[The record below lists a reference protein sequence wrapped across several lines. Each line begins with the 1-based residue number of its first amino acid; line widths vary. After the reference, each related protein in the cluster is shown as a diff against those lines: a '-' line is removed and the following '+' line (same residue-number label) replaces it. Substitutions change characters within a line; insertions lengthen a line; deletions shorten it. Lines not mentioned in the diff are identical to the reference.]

1 MTKISKTKEK
11 ELELI
16 SSIINSNLTENLNN
30 NEIKKYIKNE
40 IVYYHNQLKDEISKK
55 NCDEEFNK
63 YKEFHILGI
72 EEHGVVGI
80 PIRIITQTNETI
92 FVKLNLYSDSVDTN
106 ILNVHTSNYFE
117 YTITNLLYNLVK
129 FNITNN
135 IIKPLNYYNCK
146 KSLILDKIFE
156 LYENKYKSYKKLQK
170 IKKNQFKESSSSKKT
185 KNSSKS
191 NNLSSTNDSIIYAYK
206 LIKNKFNMNN
216 NKSVKMNREY
226 EMIKWKPNSNISL
239 LEMEWINGIQLSKHL
254 NNLIISNDRYIED
267 KYLSSLFQNLY
278 TLIVIN
284 KVYNKFQHNDIHLNN
299 VLIDYSE
306 NNNKK
311 SNIYELWDSQ
321 YEIKLKDTGIIK
333 IIDFDKSNINHLDNR
348 RIKAHFS
355 KDLYNHLDNNYDSL
369 YIIYGHYKVLFHEY
383 FVLLNNI
390 LELTNSDKIKYSI
403 LIFTKH
409 IKTESKSSDISDF
422 TILNKYEIII
432 IIKSLFFFRDINKDL
447 TKKDIVNF
455 VEFFNGN
462 PDLINTQVIQHL
474 ISKMNIIR
482 NIIKNINNLMSY
494 IPFFDIYIN
503 GKFANII
510 MTDYKNKNDKKYT
523 TLQYFDNK
531 IDKYNNFLLKFS
543 NLKKNDDKLLLYIKK
558 FINEHTNITFE
569 KIEDKVILLL
579 DNINKIYKSLKDINK
594 EINKNYNKISNSEL
608 YLNNEIIEKTFKN
621 FKLKKKINKNSS
633 KVNNIYSDKNISKIV
648 I

>member
-11 ELELI
+11 DIELI
-16 SSIINSNLTENLNN
+16 STIINSNLTENLDN
-30 NEIKKYIKNE
+30 NELQKYIKNE
-40 IVYYHNQLKDEISKK
+40 IMYYHKQLKDEISKK
-55 NCDEEFNK
+55 DCDEEFDK

-80 PIRIITQTNETI
+80 PLRIITQDNETI
-92 FVKLNLYSDSVDTN
+92 FVKLNLYSDSVETN

-146 KSLILDKIFE
+146 KSLILDKIFK
-156 LYENKYKSYKKLQK
+156 LYDSQYKSYQKLKKKPNK
-170 IKKNQFKESSSSKKT
+170 INSSSKTKT
-185 KNSSKS
+185 NSKTLSNNSS
-191 NNLSSTNDSIIYAYK
+191 NNSIMYAYK
-206 LIKNKFNMNN
+206 LIKNKFNMND

-226 EMIKWKPNSNISL
+226 EMIKWKPNSHISL
-239 LEMEWINGIQLSKHL
+239 LEMEWTNGVPLSKHL
-254 NNLIISNDRYIED
+254 NNLISSNDKHIEE

-284 KVYNKFQHNDIHLNN
+284 KIYNKFQHNDIHLNN
-299 VLIDYSE
+299 ILIDYSE

-311 SNIYELWDSQ
+311 SNIYELWDNQ

-333 IIDFDKSNINHLDNR
+333 IIDFDKSNINYLDNR
-348 RIKAHFS
+348 RIIAHFS

-369 YIIYGHYKVLFHEY
+369 YVIHGHYKVLFHEY
-383 FVLLNNI
+383 FVLLNQI
-390 LELTNSDKIKYSI
+390 LELTQSDKIKYSI

-409 IKTESKSSDISDF
+409 IKTNSKSGDISDF
-422 TILNKYEIII
+422 TILNKYEMII

-447 TKKDIVNF
+447 TKQDIIDF
-455 VEFFNGN
+455 IEFFNGDIEILN
-462 PDLINTQVIQHL
+462 HNEIKQYLY
-474 ISKMNIIR
+474 KMNIIR
-482 NIIKNINNLMSY
+482 NIIKNMNNLMSY

-510 MTDYKNKNDKKYT
+510 INDYKSKNDKKYT
-523 TLQYFDNK
+523 TLKYFDNK